1 MSEGIGT
8 HADSL
13 PTFIVFTIESTTGDP
28 NLAWLGEGIAY
39 SVTEQIKI
47 PGIKVIDY
55 ERRSELAD
63 DLDLPPSTPLSRASM
78 IRLAECAPADFLVM
92 GSYSGTGENLR
103 IALRLLDLKTMK
115 LGGEIS
121 ANGRLSLLPQ
131 MENELAWLILANSG
145 LNGTYSR
152 IDFKERTRSISNE
165 SFAYFARSLSA
176 SDEDNRLKFLSRA
189 IELTS
194 DYAEARFL
202 LGKNYFEKSNWKL
215 AEQHLERIPK
225 SSTRLQEA
233 EFMLGVCYLQQNDIE
248 QSIGS
253 YSHLLSLVRSPEV
266 LNNLG
271 IAHLRK
277 GDYPAA
283 LQRLMEAQTMAETS
297 VTVHLNLALLQ
308 YLQGNNASAKA
319 VLENALR
326 SNPDNGLLYYI
337 LSKVLE
343 AKGEVEAARMASEKA
358 LSLGTNVERLNTEE
372 PCNWTRIFLKWEKP

>member
-1 MSEGIGT
+1 MSEGICT
-8 HADSL
+8 HAGSL
-13 PTFIVFTIESTTGDP
+13 PTFMVFTIESTAKNP

-39 SVTEQIKI
+39 SVTEQIEI
-47 PGIKVIDY
+47 SGINVIDY

-63 DLDLPPSTPLSRASM
+63 DLDLPPSAPLSRASM
-78 IRLAECAPADFLVM
+78 IRLAERAPADFLVM
-92 GSYSGTGENLR
+92 GSFSGTTENLR

-131 MENELAWLILANSG
+131 MENELAWLILSNSG

-152 IDFKERTRSISNE
+152 IDFKERTRSIPNE
-165 SFAYFARSLSA
+165 SFAYFVRSLNA
-176 SDEDNRLKFLSRA
+176 SDEDNQLKFLSRA
-189 IELTS
+189 IELTP
-194 DYAEARFL
+194 DFAEARFL
-202 LGKNYFEKSNWKL
+202 LGKNCFEKSYWKL
-215 AEQHLERIPK
+215 AAQHLERIPK

-233 EFMLGVCYLQQNDIE
+233 EFMLGACYLQQNDIE

-271 IAHLRK
+271 VAHLRK
-277 GDYPAA
+277 GEYSTA
-283 LQRLMEAQTMAETS
+283 LQGLVEAQAMARTS
-297 VTVHLNLALLQ
+297 VTVNLNLALLQ
-308 YLQGNNASAKA
+308 YLQGNNAAAKA

-326 SNPDNGLLYYI
+326 SNPDEGLLYYI

-343 AKGEVEAARMASEKA
+343 AQGEVEAARMASEKT
-358 LSLGTNVERLNTEE
+358 LRLGTNAEQLNSEE
-372 PCNWTRIFLKWEKP
+372 PWNWARIFLKWDRP